1 MSKSINIFFGQV
13 GDILNRYKVR
23 IAEKYRE
30 YQTNCR
36 IIQTR
41 EYLCSE
47 LIESSDILQ
56 VSYENVHKVLNALT
70 SNGDD
75 NQDTFWEYLVDVYR
89 DVREQHQYGN
99 IEAEVLEEFSNRYA
113 DEIREKEFDE
123 ESIYLL
129 VYLFNKIISI
139 GGDSILENDYD
150 GYSSIIYNIL
160 NEEYEYINELSSK
173 NEETKMI
180 IDKFNENIAKIVNE
194 LYVSNENITINRMI
208 NKINSLYSMVEQTI
222 STIIHKNKDKENFK
236 EPELTT
242 LNSLAITRR
251 QQADVDTDTSANYKL
266 EIEGSYLKDLD
277 KNTLTYNLKNGEH
290 IELIPGTAYIIDKQN
305 NNNRIQI
312 PERVGD
318 VLNESWCNIQ
328 FEFIID
334 PEECQQY
341 CGSSSKYTNT
351 RKYLIIKNNPKIGT
365 TFNVRCKWTYNHNG
379 ELLSCIET
387 LKDNTIKIIS

>member
-13 GDILNRYKVR
+13 GDILNGYKVR

-75 NQDTFWEYLVDVYR
+75 QDTFWEYLVDVYR
-89 DVREQHQYGN
+89 DVRETHPSGN

-113 DEIREKEFDE
+113 DEIQEKEFDE

-129 VYLFNKIISI
+129 VYLFNKIISV

-160 NEEYEYINELSSK
+160 NEEYEYINELASK

-180 IDKFNENIAKIVNE
+180 IDKFNKSIANIIDE
-194 LYVSNENITINRMI
+194 LYVSNENITVNRMI

-222 STIIHKNKDKENFK
+222 STIIDKNKDNENVQNLK
-236 EPELTT
+236 LTT
-242 LNSLAITRR
+242 LSSLAETRR
-251 QQADVDTDTSANYKL
+251 QQAITDVDTSDNYKL
-266 EIEGSYLKDLD
+266 EIEGSYLLKDLD
-277 KNTLTYNLKNGEH
+277 NSTLTYNLKNGEH
-290 IELIPGTAYIIDKQN
+290 VELIPGTAYIIDKHTGD
-305 NNNRIQI
+305 RIQI

-318 VLNESWCNIQ
+318 ILNESWCNIQ

-334 PEECQQY
+334 PKECQQY

-351 RKYLIIKNNPKIGT
+351 RKYLIIKNNPAIGT
-365 TFNVRCKWTYNHNG
+365 TFNISCKWTYNHNG
-379 ELLSCIET
+379 EQLTYIET
-387 LKDNTIKIIS
+387 LNDNTIKIIS